1 MDILISLQAGHLS
14 PRDAT
19 LCGSLVQECDMG
31 GRQLPGTLSPFTRS
45 KQVPL
50 LAAEEEDRDDI
61 GCTYHHD
68 VLA

>member
-1 MDILISLQAGHLS
+1 
-14 PRDAT
+14 
-19 LCGSLVQECDMG
+19 MG
-31 GRQLPGTLSPFTRS
+31 GRQLPGTLSPSTRS